1 MQRHIVVVDGFWLGH
16 HPIYVKAFVRILL
29 EAGYQV
35 SVLCPAPDEVSTWVN
50 QFPAIDKELFRAH
63 YFIDR
68 LPKLWKYAPRKIQ
81 NALSPLVRWYHV
93 SQSLKA
99 FYSSTEKPDLVFFA
113 WLDSYLY
120 GYLPV
125 RVIDRLFPFLWSGLY
140 FLPGYFRDLTAD
152 GEPRKGWFRPPVD
165 FIAQS
170 KWAVSIAIL
179 DAGIVSRLRAK
190 LNGKQTVVF
199 PDFTDE
205 LPPAAHYHLAE
216 EIISKAKGRV
226 IIGLLGSLERRK
238 GLLTLLKIAQHP
250 SSRDWFFVFAGELA
264 EQTFSVQEL
273 KEIKSF
279 FDVPRNNCFA
289 YFNRIP
295 GDDQFNAL
303 VNVCDVLYAV
313 YQGFLHSSNVVSK
326 AATYGKSLI
335 VSSGGYME
343 EVVRQFELGEVI
355 PAGDVESALSAMS
368 RLTAG
373 EISHR
378 RLARMRDYSLL
389 QSQDNLRHALLG
401 MVANCIGHKTCTDV
415 PNSYSCTNRQ

>member
-1 MQRHIVVVDGFWLGH
+1 MQKHIVVVDGFWLGH

-29 EAGYQV
+29 EAGYRV

-50 QFPAIDKELFRAH
+50 QFPTIDKELFRAH

-68 LPKLWKYAPRKIQ
+68 LPKLWRYAPRKIQ

-93 SQSLKA
+93 SQTLRS
-99 FYSSTEKPDLVFFA
+99 FYPATEKPDLVFFA

-125 RVIDRLFPFLWSGLY
+125 RIIDWLFPFLWSGLY
-140 FLPGYFRDLTAD
+140 FHPAYFRDLTAS
-152 GEPRKGWFRPPVD
+152 GEPKKGRLRPPID
-165 FIAQS
+165 FLAQS
-170 KWAVSIAIL
+170 KWAASIAVL
-179 DAGIVSRLRAK
+179 DAGIIDK
-190 LNGKQTVVF
+190 LCSSLHGKHAVVF

-205 LPPAAHYHLAE
+205 LPPAPHYHLAE
-216 EIISKAKGRV
+216 EIISKAKGKM

-250 SSRDWFFVFAGELA
+250 SSCDWFFLFAGELA
-264 EQTFSVQEL
+264 EQTFSAQEL

-279 FDVPRNNCFA
+279 FDMPRDNCLA

-303 VNVCDVLYAV
+303 VNVCDVLYVV
-313 YQGFLHSSNVVSK
+313 YQGFLHSSNVVTK
-326 AATYGKSLI
+326 AATYGKSLM

-343 EVVRQFELGEVI
+343 EVVKQFELGEVI
-355 PAGDVESALSAMS
+355 PAEDVPSALVAMS
-368 RLTAG
+368 KLNQR

-378 RLARMRDYSLL
+378 RLARMRDYSML
-389 QSQDNLRHALLG
+389 QSQDNLRQSLLG
-401 MVANCIGHKTCTDV
+401 LVANCIGHTTDSGIA
-415 PNSYSCTNRQ
+415 NSSGTNCQ